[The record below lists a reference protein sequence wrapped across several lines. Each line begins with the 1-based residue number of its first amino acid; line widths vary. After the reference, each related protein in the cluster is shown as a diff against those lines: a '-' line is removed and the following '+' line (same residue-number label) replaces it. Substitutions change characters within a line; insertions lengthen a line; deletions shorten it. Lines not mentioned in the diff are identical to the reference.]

1 MAAPALQRSPSS
13 YHRAVSNST
22 SAASSLHRLSGQRS
36 LTLHYDR
43 EGSASYHVNGIE
55 NGAENVDPSAPAA
68 LELFEKDPV
77 FSKFLSDDFNAAQFA
92 SEALGSESAS
102 AASEKLE
109 EGIRLLEKQL
119 RNEVFFRH
127 DQLLQQLSTLKETE
141 SVLAVVRAGVEGL
154 QGSVQRVRSEIAEPY
169 KQIKLKSR
177 QLNSLHDTVE
187 LLRSVIKALKRLKQL
202 KELMDS
208 VNAKADLAK
217 AAELF
222 NEIETLRKEADLSG
236 VEVIEEEVPWLM
248 EVGNRIRTEAMNS
261 LEAGMEAL
269 NQAEVGSVLQ
279 VYFNMGELKSTVE
292 ILINKYKSQ
301 AIKSVS
307 TALDMKA
314 ISSTMGGGGPGGVQ
328 RSGTPQLGATS
339 RAREG
344 LWQRLGTCISQLKT
358 IMLAVWHLQR
368 VLAKKRDPI
377 SHTVFLDEVT
387 QGGDPMLTERVWEAL
402 VKSFGTQMKSAFT
415 ASSFVKETFVL
426 GYPKLL
432 ALVDSLLDSIVRE
445 TDVKGVPPAIKPED
459 RTQLIA
465 ALEPFQ
471 TAYLAKCLT
480 RLSEHVN
487 SMFPSTVRGSVPTQ
501 EQIGRLIL
509 RIQEEIEAAKTDGR
523 LTVLVLREVSKILQL
538 LAERS
543 EYQISA
549 GPDSRQV
556 SGPATPL
563 QIKNFTLCLHL
574 QEVHSRLST
583 MLASLPPAAS
593 ETLSAAMG
601 SIYGVALDSITPL
614 FRSMVEKLESC
625 ILQIHD
631 QNFSSD
637 TMDYVE
643 GEDSTSKYMED
654 LQRAITLFR
663 SEFLS
668 KLMVGSSSA
677 AMGGESICSSLA
689 RKMASRV
696 LLFFVRHAA
705 LVRPLSESGKLRMA
719 RDMAELELVVGQ
731 SLYPVEQLGAPY
743 HALRAFRPLIF
754 LDTSQLSGSPLLK
767 ELPLSVVLHHLYSRG
782 PDELESPV
790 KKLRLSYQQYS
801 LWLDNQGDEQVWKG
815 IKSTLDDY
823 AAKVR
828 ARGDKEFSPVTF
840 FERLSALAHEWVSH
854 IEQLIPGIQNCLGLQ
869 HVRSLS

>member
-1 MAAPALQRSPSS
+1 MATPVLQRSASS
-13 YHRAVSNST
+13 FHRGPSNSGSG
-22 SAASSLHRLSGQRS
+22 SALHRLGSQRS
-36 LTLHYDR
+36 SSLHYDR
-43 EGSASYHVNGIE
+43 DGSGPYMANVIE
-55 NGAENVDPSAPAA
+55 NGGEPADASAPAA

-77 FSKFLSDDFNAAQFA
+77 FSKFLSDDFNAPQFA
-92 SEALGSESAS
+92 SEALSSESAS
-102 AASEKLE
+102 TASEKLE
-109 EGIRLLEKQL
+109 EGIHLLEKQL

-141 SVLAVVRAGVEGL
+141 SVLAVVRGGVESL

-187 LLRSVIKALKRLKQL
+187 LLRSVIKALKHLRKL
-202 KELMDS
+202 KELMES
-208 VNAKADLAK
+208 GSAKADLAK
-217 AAELF
+217 AAQLF
-222 NEIETLRKEADLSG
+222 NEVDTLRKEADLVG
-236 VEVIEEEVPWLM
+236 VEVVEEEVPWLM
-248 EVGNRIRTEAMNS
+248 EVGNRIRTEAMKS
-261 LEAGMEAL
+261 LEVGMEAL

-279 VYFNMGELKSTVE
+279 VYYNMGELKSTVE
-292 ILINKYKSQ
+292 IMINKYKSQ
-301 AIKSVS
+301 ATKSVS
-307 TALDMKA
+307 SALDMKA
-314 ISSTMGGGGPGGVQ
+314 ISSTMGGGGPGGIQ
-328 RSGTPQLGATS
+328 RSGTPQLGGTS

-344 LWQRLGTCISQLKT
+344 LWQRLGTCINQLKT

-377 SHTVFLDEVT
+377 SHSVFLEEVT
-387 QGGDPMLTERVWEAL
+387 QAGDSMLTERVWEAL
-402 VKSFGTQMKSAFT
+402 VKSFGNQMRSAFT

-432 ALVDSLLDSIVRE
+432 TLIDSLLESIVRE
-445 TDVKGVPPAIKPED
+445 TDVKGVPPAIKSED
-459 RTQLIA
+459 KTQLIA

-471 TAYLAKCLT
+471 TSYLAKCLT

-487 SMFPSTVRGSVPTQ
+487 NMFPSTVRGSIPSQ
-501 EQIGRLIL
+501 DQIARLIS
-509 RIQEEIEAAKTDGR
+509 RIQEEIEAAKADGR
-523 LTVLVLREVSKILQL
+523 LTLLVLKEVSKILQL

-543 EYQISA
+543 EYQIST

-563 QIKNFTLCLHL
+563 QLKNFTLCLHL
-574 QEVHSRLST
+574 QEVHTRLST
-583 MLASLPPAAS
+583 MLAGLPPAAS
-593 ETLSAAMG
+593 EALSAALG
-601 SIYGVALDSITPL
+601 SVYGVALDSITPL
-614 FRSMVEKLESC
+614 FKSMVEKLESC

-637 TMDYVE
+637 GVDYVE
-643 GEDSTSKYMED
+643 GEDSTSKYMDD
-654 LQRAITLFR
+654 LQRAITLYR

-705 LVRPLSESGKLRMA
+705 LVRPLSETGKLRMA

-782 PDELESPV
+782 PEELESPM
-790 KKLRLSYQQYS
+790 KKLRLSFQQYS
-801 LWLDNQGDEQVWKG
+801 LWLDNQGEEQIWKG
-815 IKSTLDDY
+815 IRGTLDDY
-823 AAKVR
+823 AARVK
-828 ARGDKEFSPVTF
+828 ARGDKEFSPVYP
-840 FERLSALAHEWVSH
+840 LML
-854 IEQLIPGIQNCLGLQ
+854 QLGSSLIDHGQGIK
-869 HVRSLS
+869 